1 MIFLEPTGMTNKKLD
16 KIIRRISS
24 SVEGELGLWQFRFAN
39 GTLICVTDETHN
51 RMRVMSPIVEAD
63 KVTPEQLAEC
73 MAANFDRALDAR
85 YAISGNFVWSAF
97 IHPLRELDVSQ
108 LVDAFN
114 QVASLGAT
122 YGTTFTSGALA
133 FGDPESNT
141 DTEDGDDGA

>member
-85 YAISGNFVWSAF
+85 YCLSNGTLWGAF
-97 IHPLRELDVSQ
+97 IHPLECLSEGLFQSACHQVCAVAENFGGSYSSGG
-108 LVDAFN
+108 LSFN
-114 QVASLGAT
+114 
-122 YGTTFTSGALA
+122 SGL
-133 FGDPESNT
+133 FD
-141 DTEDGDDGA
+141 

>member
-1 MIFLEPTGMTNKKLD
+1 MTMTNERLD
-16 KIIRRISS
+16 AVIREHADA
-24 SVEGELGLWQFRFAN
+24 VLHGELGRWQFDYYGHN
-39 GTLICVTDETHN
+39 LIVLTDETHN
-51 RMRVMSPIVEAD
+51 RMRIISPVGEVEHMD
-63 KVTPEQLAEC
+63 EELAMTC
-73 MAANFDRALDAR
+73 MRANFDRALDAR

-141 DTEDGDDGA
+141 DSEDGDDGA